1 VTERYRLRLATA
13 TEAGGS
19 ATEPYDPRILLPLSR
34 AAELQRRLLELAF
47 VIEDH
52 PASTPVHL
60 LTVLGPGATD
70 EEPAE
75 TDRGL
80 RAAAETGSAAEV
92 PVEVE
97 TRVNHS
103 VASGL
108 ARATVETRAD
118 LVLLGW
124 EAGRSLGGRMF
135 GSIIDQVRDRTT
147 DPVLVSRLGRRI
159 NTVTRV
165 LLVLPPAVGY
175 HEGFSESIYLVKRL
189 AENLGV
195 LLRAVAVGSHL
206 SPERY
211 ERLIGQVD
219 PEYAARFLRMD

>member
-1 VTERYRLRLATA
+1 MT
-13 TEAGGS
+13 
-19 ATEPYDPRILLPLSR
+19 PRPRRSTCSR
-34 AAELQRRLLELAF
+34 CWARGRPTRNRPRPTGACGPRPRPVARR
-47 VIEDH
+47 
-52 PASTPVHL
+52 
-60 LTVLGPGATD
+60 
-70 EEPAE
+70 
-75 TDRGL
+75 RW
-80 RAAAETGSAAEV
+80 
-92 PVEVE
+92 

-147 DPVLVSRLGRRI
+147 DPVLVSRLGRPI

-165 LLVLPPAVGY
+165 RLVLPPAVGY

-195 LLRAVAVGSHL
+195 PLRAVAVGSHL
-206 SPERY
+206 PPERY

-219 PEYAARFLRMD
+219 PEMAVTVSAVDGLGADGADLGGDSSYGGGSTPPASGCGRRSTAGSARSEPGVR